1 MSITRKSYLYLSPE
15 AKVIALNVHRP
26 ILDVSPGSSPQNEQM
41 DDNVD
46 GYGENF
52 WN

>member
-1 MSITRKSYLYLSPE
+1 MSITRKSGLYLSPE
-15 AKVIALNVHRP
+15 TKVIALNIHRP

-41 DDNVD
+41 DGNAD
-46 GYGENF
+46 GFGDDF